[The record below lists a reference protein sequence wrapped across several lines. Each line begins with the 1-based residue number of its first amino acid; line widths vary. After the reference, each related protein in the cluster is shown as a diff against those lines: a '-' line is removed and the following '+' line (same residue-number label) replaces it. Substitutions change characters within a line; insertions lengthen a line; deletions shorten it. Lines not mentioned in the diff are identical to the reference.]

1 MGLFDSLSIKM
12 ASNIGPSLTTNSI
25 TRFIN
30 RTSCGS
36 VGITTRTKHN
46 IKGSSG
52 QIHFIFEINV
62 GKSQIRHRTTLNYE

>member
-25 TRFIN
+25 TRFIS
-30 RTSCGS
+30 RISCGS

-46 IKGSSG
+46 IDN
-52 QIHFIFEINV
+52 HLE
-62 GKSQIRHRTTLNYE
+62 